1 MSELATTT
9 ALRQDPIARERRAA
23 TGDRAATPLDVGTL
37 QERLDEVVVVDVRT
51 PGEFEGVH
59 IPGAWNL
66 PLDELGERVDDVRA
80 LVEHGQEVVLTCRT
94 QNRSAQAQAL
104 LSEAGLPS
112 LPILVG
118 GVVAWE
124 QAGAAVVRDVV
135 RWDLERQVR
144 LVAGS
149 IVLLSILV
157 SIWFPA
163 ARVVAGFVGAGLVFA
178 AVSNTCTMALLLQ
191 KLPYNRPHGPRVR

>member
-124 QAGAAVVRDVV
+124 QEGAPVVREVL

-144 LVAGS
+144 LVAGT
-149 IVLLSILV
+149 IVLLSIVV
-157 SIWFPA
+157 SIWFPP
-163 ARVVAGFVGAGLVFA
+163 ARYVAGFVGAGLVFA
-178 AVSNTCTMALLLQ
+178 AISNTCTMALLLQ
-191 KLPYNRPHGPRVR
+191 KLPYNRARGR